1 MINKSLRLTA
11 GFLASVLVISSVP
24 VEALGAESV
33 EPTAYITGGTYS
45 FAAGALSAIN
55 ETVVLNTEDDSVL
68 VDNETGVTENEA
80 PTVSE
85 PEVQEPVVEETIP
98 EEIVPEETPAEPVN
112 PYANI
117 AIANNI
123 NSYLNVRQEPNSDSE
138 AVGKIYKNNAAIV
151 LETIGDWYK
160 VTSGNVTGYIAAKY
174 VTVGDEEVCESAA
187 TITAKITTN
196 SLRLRKK
203 ASTDAGIYTLLGEGQ
218 KVTVLNDDTEGWLY
232 VKYKSYKGY
241 ISADYADVTVT
252 YEYGET
258 LEEEKAREAQEKAEA
273 EAAAKKK
280 AEEKKKQEAAE
291 KEYSEPTGSD
301 GQAVVDYA
309 LQFVGNK
316 YKWGGESL
324 TNGVDC
330 SGFVMKVYEKFG
342 IDLPHSSYKLRK
354 VGTKVSA
361 SNLQPGDIICYSGH
375 VAIYIGDGKIVH
387 ASNKKDGIKITN
399 NYKYKKVI
407 TIRRVL

>member
-1 MINKSLRLTA
+1 MINKSLRLAA
-11 GFLASVLVISSVP
+11 GFLASALLISSIP
-24 VEALGAESV
+24 AEAFAANTSAEA
-33 EPTAYITGGTYS
+33 TTYISEGTYS
-45 FAAGALSAIN
+45 FSAGALSAIN
-55 ETVVLNTEDDSVL
+55 ETVVLKTEDDSIL
-68 VDNETGVTENEA
+68 VDGETGVTENDA

-85 PEVQEPVVEETIP
+85 PEVSEPVVDETTP
-98 EEIVPEETPAEPVN
+98 EEETPAEPVS

-117 AIANNI
+117 AIANKI
-123 NSYLNVRQEPNSDSE
+123 NSYLNVRKEPNSDSE
-138 AVGKIYKNNAAIV
+138 SVGKLYKNNAAVV

-160 VTSGNVTGYIAAKY
+160 ITSGNVTGYIAAKY

-203 ASTDAGIYTLLGEGQ
+203 ATTDSGIYTLLGKGQ

-241 ISADYADVTVT
+241 ISAGYADVTIT

-258 LEEEKAREAQEKAEA
+258 KEEEKAREAKEKAEA

-280 AEEKKKQEAAE
+280 EEEKKKQESSN
-291 KEYSEPTGSD
+291 KNYKEPTGSD
-301 GQAVVDYA
+301 GQAVIDYA

-316 YKWGGESL
+316 YVWGGESL
-324 TNGVDC
+324 TKGVDC

-354 VGTKVSA
+354 VGKKVSA
-361 SNLQPGDIICYSGH
+361 SDLQPGDIICYSGH
-375 VAIYIGDGKIVH
+375 VALYIGNGKIVH

>member
-11 GFLASVLVISSVP
+11 GFLASALFISSTP
-24 VEALGAESV
+24 AEAFLASTSAGA
-33 EPTAYITGGTYS
+33 TTYISEGTYS
-45 FAAGALSAIN
+45 FTAGALSAIN
-55 ETVVLNTEDDSVL
+55 ETVVLKIEDDSIL
-68 VDNETGVTENEA
+68 VDGETGVTENDA

-85 PEVQEPVVEETIP
+85 PEASEPVVDETAP
-98 EEIVPEETPAEPVN
+98 EEETPAEPVS

-123 NSYLNVRQEPNSDSE
+123 NSYLNVRKEPNSDSE
-138 AVGKIYKNNAAIV
+138 SVGKLYKNNAAVV
-151 LETIGDWYK
+151 LETVGDWYK
-160 VTSGNVTGYIAAKY
+160 ITSGNVTGYIAAKY

-203 ASTDAGIYTLLGEGQ
+203 ATTDSGIYTLLGKGQ

-241 ISADYADVTVT
+241 ISAEYADVTIT

-258 LEEEKAREAQEKAEA
+258 KEEEKAREAKEKAEA

-280 AEEKKKQEAAE
+280 EEEKKKQESSN
-291 KEYSEPTGSD
+291 KTYKDPTGSN

-316 YKWGGESL
+316 YVWGGESL

-330 SGFVMKVYEKFG
+330 SGFIMKVYEKFG

-354 VGTKVSA
+354 VGKKVSA

-375 VAIYIGDGKIVH
+375 VALYIGNGKIVH

>member
-123 NSYLNVRQEPNSDSE
+123 NSYLNVRQ
-138 AVGKIYKNNAAIV
+138 
-151 LETIGDWYK
+151 
-160 VTSGNVTGYIAAKY
+160 
-174 VTVGDEEVCESAA
+174 
-187 TITAKITTN
+187 
-196 SLRLRKK
+196 
-203 ASTDAGIYTLLGEGQ
+203 
-218 KVTVLNDDTEGWLY
+218 
-232 VKYKSYKGY
+232 
-241 ISADYADVTVT
+241 
-252 YEYGET
+252 
-258 LEEEKAREAQEKAEA
+258 
-273 EAAAKKK
+273 
-280 AEEKKKQEAAE
+280 
-291 KEYSEPTGSD
+291 
-301 GQAVVDYA
+301 
-309 LQFVGNK
+309 
-316 YKWGGESL
+316 
-324 TNGVDC
+324 
-330 SGFVMKVYEKFG
+330 
-342 IDLPHSSYKLRK
+342 
-354 VGTKVSA
+354 
-361 SNLQPGDIICYSGH
+361 
-375 VAIYIGDGKIVH
+375 
-387 ASNKKDGIKITN
+387 
-399 NYKYKKVI
+399 
-407 TIRRVL
+407 